1 MKNQKYDLQNRL
13 IKFAILIMEIVEM
26 LPKNYTGRH
35 FKNQLVRSGT
45 APAFHYGEAQ
55 AAESRKDFVH
65 KMKIGLKEL
74 RESFIALTIIKEKP
88 LLEDQKADLALRECD
103 ELISIFFTSIDT
115 AKRNMRKGNIQ

>member
-1 MKNQKYDLQNRL
+1 MKHQKYDLQRRL
-13 IKFAILIMEIVEM
+13 IKFSILVMEIVEM
-26 LPKNYTGRH
+26 LPKTYSGNH

-45 APAFHYGEAQ
+45 APAFLYGEAQ

-88 LLEDQKADLALRECD
+88 FLKHQKGEQALKECD
-103 ELISIFFTSIDT
+103 ELISIFFTSIET
-115 AKRNMRKGNIQ
+115 AKRNIEKR